1 MKVKINTTVKAGR
14 MIRNRNELTSA
25 LNQFE
30 GQEITLSIEKAK
42 KVRSTQE
49 NRYYWGLVIP
59 LIKAGLKDATG
70 ESYSAEQVAGLM
82 KTRFLMTHIDYIN
95 DDVEYLDRIKS
106 TTELSTVEMEVYLQ
120 ECRTFAQ
127 EYLGVTIPMPNE
139 DLTIEFSG

>member
-70 ESYSAEQVAGLM
+70 ESCSAEQVADLM
-82 KTRFLMTHIDYIN
+82 KTRFLMV
-95 DDVEYLDRIKS
+95 DVYLGDSDVMTRIKS
-106 TTELSTVEMEVYLQ
+106 TTELSTVEMERYLQ

>member
-59 LIKAGLKDATG
+59 LIKAGLKDATS
-70 ESYSAEQVAGLM
+70 ESYSAEQVADLM
-82 KTRFLMTHIDYIN
+82 KTRFLMIDVYIG
-95 DDVEYLDRIKS
+95 DSDVMTRIKS
-106 TTELSTVEMEVYLQ
+106 TTELSTIEMERYLH

-127 EYLGVTIPMPNE
+127 EFLGVAIPMPNE
-139 DLTIEFSG
+139 DLTIEFNS

>member
-59 LIKAGLKDATG
+59 LIKAGLKDATS
-70 ESYSAEQVAGLM
+70 ESYSAEQVADLM
-82 KTRFLMTHIDYIN
+82 KTRFLMIDVYIG
-95 DDVEYLDRIKS
+95 DSDVMTRIKS
-106 TTELSTVEMEVYLQ
+106 TTELSTIEMERYLQ

>member
-59 LIKAGLKDATG
+59 LIKAGLKDATS
-70 ESYSAEQVAGLM
+70 ESYSAEQVADLM
-82 KTRFLMTHIDYIN
+82 KTRFLMIDVYIG
-95 DDVEYLDRIKS
+95 DSDVMTRIKS
-106 TTELSTVEMEVYLQ
+106 TTELSTIEMERYLQ

-139 DLTIEFSG
+139 DLTIEFNS